1 MLKGDMKTSKPV
13 WFAQR
18 PFNSEDLP
26 DIAVVIQQDKD
37 FIMIYHEE
45 ARSRILQQ
53 PSVSQM
59 SESEMLV
66 SKKQMN
72 FDRSLDG
79 SFKEFFRYFKQSL
92 MTTLKFD
99 IAEALSTRRK
109 KTSVKL
115 QTERKYPRF
124 EVGLPVSTQYDL
136 RENDIIRYMIIIIF
150 I

>member
-53 PSVSQM
+53 PSNTNVR
-59 SESEMLV
+59 V
-66 SKKQMN
+66 WNFGFKPKMN

-79 SFKEFFRYFKQSL
+79 TLNNLRYFKQSL

-99 IAEALSTRRK
+99 IPEALSTRRPNFSFCK
-109 KTSVKL
+109 QRGKAQDLKL
-115 QTERKYPRF
+115 GYLYLHNT
-124 EVGLPVSTQYDL
+124 
-136 RENDIIRYMIIIIF
+136 I
-150 I
+150 